1 MIPPIESRILK
12 ALHLNYFSVQKILC
26 LHLIEMEYKNYVDSR
41 SMDRLLSI
49 RYLPWRKAGALGRLP
64 ARAPGSTGHLGYA
77 KKAIRLE
84 ASERPLSPQQAGRR

>member
-1 MIPPIESRILK
+1 MWIADQWNDYEVLDTSRGE
-12 ALHLNYFSVQKILC
+12 N
-26 LHLIEMEYKNYVDSR
+26 
-41 SMDRLLSI
+41 
-49 RYLPWRKAGALGRLP
+49 AGALGRLP